1 MCVTTFNVEPF
12 PRWHPSSVEL
22 CLVSSRL
29 CSLPVFCRSLSGEE
43 AASARVGCVGW
54 SNTEQ
59 RCVWARA
66 CARILVLG
74 SPAGSELHWCS
85 LSLQVRACQCR
96 SSSRSS
102 SWPLTARAEAADWQG
117 VNMTALPPPPIPA
130 ALAAPPKYS
139 NPIFL
144 PPASVLLLAHNL
156 IYSARPSVAKELK
169 WRQKRVCRR
178 VSDRAWKKR
187 RGVPLDRFWGNKRTV
202 GGETLTK

>member
-1 MCVTTFNVEPF
+1 MLS
-12 PRWHPSSVEL
+12 PSLADTPHLSSSAWAPVGCAAFLCSVEACQGRKL
-22 CLVSSRL
+22 QVHEWAASVDRTLSRGVCEHARVHVFWCWDLLLVQSCIDAVCHCRLGPVSADLPLAPPPGLSRL
-29 CSLPVFCRSLSGEE
+29 ERRQPTGRALTWLPC
-43 AASARVGCVGW
+43 
-54 SNTEQ
+54 
-59 RCVWARA
+59 
-66 CARILVLG
+66 
-74 SPAGSELHWCS
+74 
-85 LSLQVRACQCR
+85 
-96 SSSRSS
+96 
-102 SWPLTARAEAADWQG
+102 
-117 VNMTALPPPPIPA
+117 PPPIPA
-130 ALAAPPKYS
+130 ALAAPPTYS